1 MLKYK
6 NTESEAVF
14 LAGTTLLID
23 GIALYA
29 LVNAT
34 CIAVLFVL
42 MVLGWRS
49 EGGMIKFRMTPLI
62 LAEITFLFTDF
73 LWAFIEGDASSH
85 NLNIFLNAMYFSF
98 SGITAYTWSRYSE
111 RIMGTHFYNTRIK
124 KVVFAIPIMV
134 LVLLSFAAFF
144 SDNFIFY
151 IDANNTYHRGALYF
165 LQPAIGLFYIV
176 FASARSFLVAHN
188 EKVVASKER
197 DVALGLFALA
207 PISCFVIQYFLPG
220 TPMIA
225 IGCTI
230 GIVYVYIS
238 ILMKRNDIQKAVI
251 SSITYNYED
260 IMMVDLAEGKVIDF
274 RRGYLSRSLDDE
286 YGGFTDSFTERVMR
300 LAETYVVDEDREDF
314 YNALSIH
321 HLKRELDANCQ
332 TYIDARIVTDRGV
345 EFYRTKVVANTDF
358 YETQLCVL
366 AFQNVDEKTRYEM
379 QRNLLLDEARARAE
393 SANNAKSTFLF
404 NMSHDIRTPMNAI
417 LGFTNLARKKVRTD
431 PETTDDYLS
440 KVELSSNHLL
450 KLINDVLDMARIE
463 SGKVTIEEKDATIHG
478 CGDAILTMTSSLAEQ
493 RNIALSVDYKDIEHE
508 YIFADI
514 LHLDQVTLNIVG
526 NAIKYTNP
534 GGKVEIVVSE
544 KPSRDI
550 GYANY
555 VITCADNGI
564 GMSPDFLK
572 HIFES
577 FERERS
583 ATESGVEGAGLGMSI
598 TKRLV
603 DMMGGSIEIESEL
616 GVGTT
621 VTLRFKL
628 RIRAEDESID
638 GPLVDVN
645 DVASFDLRDKRILVV
660 EDNELNRE
668 IAKELLEEQGVI
680 VDMACDGLEAV
691 DKIKLSDPG
700 DFDLILMDIQM
711 PKLDGYEATK
721 LIRNIEHK
729 QLRSIPIVAMTAN
742 AFDED
747 KKKALDAGMDGFI
760 AKPVDPVKLVTTVSE
775 FTKKS

>member
-1 MLKYK
+1 MG
-6 NTESEAVF
+6 
-14 LAGTTLLID
+14 GTTLVIE
-23 GIALYA
+23 GIILYA

-34 CIAVLFVL
+34 CIAVLLVL
-42 MVLGWRS
+42 MLLGWRS
-49 EGGMIKFRMTPLI
+49 EGGMSKFKMTPLI

-73 LWAFIEGDASSH
+73 AWAFVEGQSASRG
-85 NLNIFLNAMYFSF
+85 LNIFLNAMYFSF
-98 SGITAYTWSRYSE
+98 SGITAYFWSRYSE
-111 RIMGTHFYNTRIK
+111 RMMGTNFYNTLAK
-124 KVVFAIPIMV
+124 KLVFLVPVLALVV
-134 LVLLSFAAFF
+134 LSFLAFF
-144 SDNFIFY
+144 TDNLIFY
-151 IDANNTYHRGALYF
+151 IDAEGTYHRGNLYIF
-165 LQPAIGLFYIV
+165 QPIVSLFYIA
-176 FASARSFLVAHN
+176 FASVRSFIVAHR
-188 EKVVASKER
+188 EKVVPNKER
-197 DVALGLFALA
+197 DIALGLFALA
-207 PISCFVIQYFLPG
+207 PLSCFVIQYFVPG

-238 ILMKRNDIQKAVI
+238 ILMKRNDNQKEVI

-260 IMMVDLAEGKVIDF
+260 IMMVDLSEGKVTDF
-274 RRGYLSRSLDDE
+274 RRGYLSRSLDEE
-286 YGGFTDSFTERVMR
+286 YGGFTNSFTERVMR
-300 LAETYVVDEDREDF
+300 LAETYVVDEDREEF
-314 YNALSIH
+314 YNALSVH

-332 TYIDARIVTDRGV
+332 TYIDTRIVTDRGV
-345 EFYRTKVVANTDF
+345 EFYRTKVVANSDF

-431 PETTDDYLS
+431 PEATDDYLS

-463 SGKVTIEEKDATIHG
+463 SGKVTIEEKDATVHG

-493 RNIALSVDYKDIEHE
+493 RNIELTVDYKDIEHE

-534 GGKVEIVVSE
+534 GGKVAITVAE
-544 KPSRDI
+544 KPSRDV

-564 GMSPDFLK
+564 GMSSDFLK

-603 DMMGGSIEIESEL
+603 DMMDGTIEIESEL

-628 RIRAEDESID
+628 RIRAQDESIE
-638 GPLVDVN
+638 GPLVDIN
-645 DVASFDLRDKRILVV
+645 DPATFDLRDKRILVV

-721 LIRNIEHK
+721 LIRNLDHK
-729 QLRSIPIVAMTAN
+729 QLQSIPIVAMTAN

-760 AKPVDPVKLVTTVSE
+760 AKPVDPVKLVATVSE